1 MHWKRNPAVDN
12 DKPDVKPATMTS
24 VIDAPN
30 IFDGFFASEEN
41 CEEELVLV
49 CKFTQRYF
57 KQKIDT
63 KQCSIMNFYKKL

>member
-41 CEEELVLV
+41 CEEGLVLM
-49 CKFTQRYF
+49 CKLKRYF
-57 KQKIDT
+57 KKDLPLSN
-63 KQCSIMNFYKKL
+63 KNVL

>member
-1 MHWKRNPAVDN
+1 
-12 DKPDVKPATMTS
+12 MTS